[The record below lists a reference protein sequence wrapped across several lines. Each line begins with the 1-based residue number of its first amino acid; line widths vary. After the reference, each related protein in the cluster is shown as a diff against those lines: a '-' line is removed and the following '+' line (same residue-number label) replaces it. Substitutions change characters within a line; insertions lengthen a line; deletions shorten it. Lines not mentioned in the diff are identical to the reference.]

1 MITYLKNTET
11 GLTELDAPSQGCW
24 IRMQDP
30 TQKEICEIADL
41 GIPQDFITPALDIDE
56 RSRTEREDNGVI
68 LIVLRVPFFQGVK
81 MDVPFTTH
89 PLVIILVDQFLITV
103 SKWSCDMLDDFA
115 SGRMKGFSTSKRNRF
130 LLRLLFANAN
140 KYLRHLREIN
150 RTVEGLEDQLQLS
163 MRNKEV
169 LELLKYQKSL
179 VYFTTALKGNEFML
193 ERLQRTQLFK
203 MYPDDEDLLE
213 DVMTENQQAIEM
225 VNISSS
231 ILSSMMDAF
240 ASIISNN
247 LNVVMKFLA
256 SITIVMSIPT
266 IVTSFFGMNVSLPFQ
281 EEPLAAVFVIVI
293 FVLISVGVI
302 WVFMR
307 RDWF

>member
-1 MITYLKNTET
+1 
-11 GLTELDAPSQGCW
+11 
-24 IRMQDP
+24 MQDP
-30 TQKEICEIADL
+30 TQGEIFEVTEL
-41 GIPQDFITPALDIDE
+41 GVPQNFITPALDIDE
-56 RSRTEREDNGVI
+56 RARTEREDNGMI
-68 LIVLRVPFFQGVK
+68 LIVLRVPQFQGQKV
-81 MDVPFTTH
+81 DVPYITL
-89 PLVIILVDQFLITV
+89 PIVIILSEKYIITV
-103 SKWSCDMLDDFA
+103 SKFSSDILDEFA
-115 SGRMKGFSTSKRNRF
+115 TGRIKGFSTSKRNRF
-130 LLRLLFANAN
+130 VLRLLFSAAN
-140 KYLRHLREIN
+140 KYLMHLRAIN
-150 RTVEGLEDQLQLS
+150 KTVDALEDQLQLS

-179 VYFTTALKGNEFML
+179 VYFTTALKTNEFVL
-193 ERLQRTQLFK
+193 ERLQRTQMFK

-213 DVMTENQQAIEM
+213 DVITENQQAIEM

-266 IVTSFFGMNVSLPFQ
+266 IVTSFFGMNVALPFQ
-281 EEPLAAVFVIVI
+281 SEPLASVIIIII
-293 FVLISVGVI
+293 FMLISAGVI

>member
-1 MITYLKNTET
+1 MISYLKNTEI
-11 GLTELDAPSQGCW
+11 GLTEIDEPVNGCW

-30 TQKEICEIADL
+30 TQREILEIAEL
-41 GIPQDFITPALDIDE
+41 GIPHDFITPALDIDE
-56 RSRTEREDNGVI
+56 RARTEREDNGVI
-68 LIVLRVPFFQGVK
+68 LIVLRVPQFQGKKV
-81 MDVPFTTH
+81 DVPYITL
-89 PLVIILVDQFLITV
+89 PIVIILSEKYIVTV
-103 SKWSCDMLDDFA
+103 SKFESDILDEFA
-115 SGRMKGFSTSKRNRF
+115 TGKIKGFSTGKRNRF
-130 LLRLLFANAN
+130 VLRLLFSAAN
-140 KYLRHLREIN
+140 KYLMHLREIN
-150 RTVEGLEDQLQLS
+150 KTVDALEDQLQLS

-169 LELLKYQKSL
+169 LDLLKYQKSL
-179 VYFTTALKGNEFML
+179 VYFTTALRTNEIVL
-193 ERLQRTQLFK
+193 ERLQRTQMFK

-213 DVMTENQQAIEM
+213 DVITENQQALEM

-266 IVTSFFGMNVSLPFQ
+266 IVTSFFGMNVALPFQ
-281 EEPLAAVFVIVI
+281 SDPLASVFIIAI
-293 FVLISVGVI
+293 FMLISAGVI

>member
-1 MITYLKNTET
+1 MITYFKNTES
-11 GLTELDAPSQGCW
+11 GLTQMDEPVNGCW
-24 IRMQDP
+24 IRVQDP
-30 TQKEICEIADL
+30 SPREIIEITEL

-56 RSRTEREDNGVI
+56 RPRTEREDNGII
-68 LIVLRVPFFQGVK
+68 LIVLRVPFFQGKKV
-81 MDVPFTTH
+81 DVPYSTL
-89 PLVIILVDQFLITV
+89 PIVIILCEKYIVTV
-103 SKWSCDMLDDFA
+103 SKFESDILDDFC
-115 SGRMKGFSTSKRNRF
+115 SGKVKGFSTSKRNRF
-130 LLRLLFANAN
+130 VLRLLFSAAN
-140 KYLRHLREIN
+140 KYLMHLREIN
-150 RTVEGLEDQLQLS
+150 KTVDALEDQLQLS

-179 VYFTTALKGNEFML
+179 VYFTTALKTNEFVL
-193 ERLQRTQLFK
+193 ERLQRTQMFK

-213 DVMTENQQAIEM
+213 DVITENQQAIEM

-281 EEPLAAVFVIVI
+281 DHPLASIFVILI
-293 FVLISVGVI
+293 FVLISAGVI
-302 WVFMR
+302 WIFMR